1 MNKKQEM
8 LTIKCDSK
16 QQKQARK
23 LLNDIQKKTSENHIF
38 IILRALRSVVKT
50 GQIDY

>member
-1 MNKKQEM
+1 MKAKEKL

-23 LLNDIQKKTSENHIF
+23 LLNDIQEKTSENHIF
-38 IILRALRSVVKT
+38 IILRALRSIEKR

>member
-1 MNKKQEM
+1 MFKTQEI

-16 QQKQARK
+16 QIKQARK
-23 LLNDIQKKTSENHIF
+23 LLNDIKKKTSESHIF
-38 IILRALRSVVKT
+38 IILRALRSIEKS